1 MKISKSQSRETAMRK
16 AIDRLN
22 DCIRDAQG
30 KYLLLML
37 SGGSALE
44 LLAGV
49 NMKFIGRRVTIAV
62 LDERLSRDPA
72 VNNFSQIAETDF
84 YNKAERRGIDYIDT
98 RIHRKLSL
106 YGLAQKFERGIR
118 KWKKKYPKGR
128 IIITQGVG
136 DDGHTAGIMPYSESA
151 KKFNQLFEK
160 QGRWVTGYNATK
172 ERSEYPKRVTVTL
185 PFLRNE
191 VDCSIVYVTGS
202 TKKRAVRRVLA
213 KRGTLSKTPARVLHQ
228 MKNVYMFIDQAL

>member
-1 MKISKSQSRETAMRK
+1 MKISKSQSREGAMRK

-22 DCIRDAQG
+22 ECLRGFQG
-30 KYLLLML
+30 KPVLFML

-49 NMKFIGRRVTIAV
+49 EMKHIGKRVTIAA
-62 LDERLSRDPA
+62 LDERWSRDPA

-84 YNKAERRGIDYIDT
+84 YKKAERKGIDYIDT
-98 RIHRKLSL
+98 RIHRKISL
-106 YGLAQKFERGIR
+106 YGLAEKLERGIK
-118 KWKKKYPKGR
+118 KWEKKYPNGK
-128 IIITQGVG
+128 IIITQGIG
-136 DDGHTAGIMPYSESA
+136 EDGHVAGIMPYPEHT

-160 QGRWVTGYNATK
+160 EGRWVTGYNATR

-185 PFLRNE
+185 PFLRSE
-191 VDCSIVYVTGS
+191 VDCSVVYVTGS
-202 TKKRAVRRVLA
+202 KKKKALRSVLA
-213 KRGTLSKTPARVLHQ
+213 KKGKLSKTPARVVRQ